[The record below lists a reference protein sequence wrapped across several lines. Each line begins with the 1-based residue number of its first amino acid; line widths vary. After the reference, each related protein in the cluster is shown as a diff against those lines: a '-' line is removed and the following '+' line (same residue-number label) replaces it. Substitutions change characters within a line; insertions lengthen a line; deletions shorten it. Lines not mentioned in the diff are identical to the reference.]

1 MYERESLLAGCL
13 DPVDRAVLAFARS
26 HPRRCPD
33 ALTRPALGLSA
44 TAYYQRLLAL
54 LDRVEAVVAEPALV
68 ARLRAG
74 GTRQAAGSGW
84 RRVNRTG
91 FAEHGGLGQGKAGS
105 GAASCG
111 PLLATLPTAGET
123 GWATSRPG
131 GAGASSAR
139 AATGSV
145 RPESSQAE

>member
-54 LDRVEAVVAEPALV
+54 LDRVEAVVAELALV
-68 ARLRAG
+68 AGLWAARDRR
-74 GTRQAAGSGW
+74 RQARGVAG
-84 RRVNRTG
+84 
-91 FAEHGGLGQGKAGS
+91 
-105 GAASCG
+105 
-111 PLLATLPTAGET
+111 
-123 GWATSRPG
+123 
-131 GAGASSAR
+131 
-139 AATGSV
+139 
-145 RPESSQAE
+145 

>member
-1 MYERESLLAGCL
+1 VRRRQGDSTTHAALRRPRLAGCL

-54 LDRVEAVVAEPALV
+54 LDRVAESALV

-74 GTRQAAGSGW
+74 GTRRRQA
-84 RRVNRTG
+84 R
-91 FAEHGGLGQGKAGS
+91 GG
-105 GAASCG
+105 
-111 PLLATLPTAGET
+111 
-123 GWATSRPG
+123 
-131 GAGASSAR
+131 
-139 AATGSV
+139 V
-145 RPESSQAE
+145 R